1 MENPMDFK
9 NMGMMGYS
17 ISLAASVKRLMSESS
32 QTERDMIFKEMKFFV
47 AAIGLFD
54 QRLRIFAM

>member
-1 MENPMDFK
+1 MDFK

-32 QTERDMIFKEMKFFV
+32 QTERDMIFICTFL
-47 AAIGLFD
+47 I
-54 QRLRIFAM
+54 